1 MEPEVETKVKSG
13 GGALG
18 PLRQLQAADKGQ
30 SQPQQEQSKRSRAQ
44 TGVCQRDRA
53 TSGDQP
59 KQEGMVGPAHS
70 ATSGGPCFKSVL
82 QLGKRK
88 INEPRPVEKML
99 RSYRENPSAPST
111 WDQRTR
117 EPGNRSKSN
126 LEGPFPI
133 FWPLHSQSFSGG
145 GRGVNPQRTLLMS
158 RTWPPPVWFVPVPKL
173 WDSTLISGAIDPEGH
188 TQTKSHLTCYD
199 ARDLHKP

>member
-44 TGVCQRDRA
+44 TGVCQRDGA

-59 KQEGMVGPAHS
+59 KQEGMVGPTHS

-117 EPGNRSKSN
+117 S
-126 LEGPFPI
+126 LVTGPSPTWKDLF
-133 FWPLHSQSFSGG
+133 QFSGPSTPSPFLEEAG
-145 GRGVNPQRTLLMS
+145 G
-158 RTWPPPVWFVPVPKL
+158 
-173 WDSTLISGAIDPEGH
+173 
-188 TQTKSHLTCYD
+188 
-199 ARDLHKP
+199 